1 MRLVLT
7 RIAVTA
13 QLSIIALV
21 ALTIPVPVLGCTLG
35 TDSANSASVTVFAA
49 GSLTEA
55 FTEVAAAFEEA
66 NPAISVDLNFAGSQ
80 RLRVQLENGARADVY
95 ASADQRHM
103 DLAIDAGLVA
113 GEASNFASNALV
125 IALPKSEA
133 ADLADSSAEGKGSSA
148 EDTPGEGPLV
158 RSPADLA
165 KKGIKL
171 AIAQPEVPAG
181 NYTRTMIQRLSQ
193 DPKLGPSY
201 PDRVLANV
209 VSEEASVRNVL
220 QKVALGE
227 VDAGIIYRSD
237 AQVTS
242 DVSVIPIP
250 DAANITASYTIA
262 LLRDS
267 RQREAAE
274 AFLKFVLGP
283 DGQGILDSHGLGPP
297 VAGGPTSKE
306 ESQ

>member
-1 MRLVLT
+1 MR
-7 RIAVTA
+7 A
-13 QLSIIALV
+13 
-21 ALTIPVPVLGCTLG
+21 
-35 TDSANSASVTVFAA
+35 
-49 GSLTEA
+49 
-55 FTEVAAAFEEA
+55 
-66 NPAISVDLNFAGSQ
+66 
-80 RLRVQLENGARADVY
+80 
-95 ASADQRHM
+95 
-103 DLAIDAGLVA
+103 
-113 GEASNFASNALV
+113 
-125 IALPKSEA
+125 
-133 ADLADSSAEGKGSSA
+133 
-148 EDTPGEGPLV
+148 PLV